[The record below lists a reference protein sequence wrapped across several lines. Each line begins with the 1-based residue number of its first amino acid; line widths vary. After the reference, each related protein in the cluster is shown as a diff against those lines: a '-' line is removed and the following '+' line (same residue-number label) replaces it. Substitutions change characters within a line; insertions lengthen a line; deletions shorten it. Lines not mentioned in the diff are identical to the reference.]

1 MNLDELI
8 TTDELCERYRIEHT
22 FIRSLNNSGLL
33 EVITLEKREY
43 IHCNKMAEFEKML
56 RLHFDLEIN
65 LEGMEAI
72 HHLLEKVNKLK
83 EENLLLRNRLNLYE

>member
-83 EENLLLRNRLNLYE
+83 EENLMLRNRLNLYE